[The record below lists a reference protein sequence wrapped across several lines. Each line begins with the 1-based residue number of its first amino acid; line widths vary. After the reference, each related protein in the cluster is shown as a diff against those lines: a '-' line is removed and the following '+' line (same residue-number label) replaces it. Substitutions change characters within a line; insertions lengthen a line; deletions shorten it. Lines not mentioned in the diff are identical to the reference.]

1 MHHVAALI
9 VAFTLVRRLRCVSCH
24 ATQRFDLH
32 TVYNIQYKFNT
43 VQCSKTSIMA
53 TPRPTIDRAASD
65 ANVRNMRKPESRL
78 SDPYTQSLNPNSDS
92 SGELA
97 AVVDDLLSQLNS
109 KFSQISSEL
118 LSKSKIGTSASY
130 GDD

>member
-1 MHHVAALI
+1 
-9 VAFTLVRRLRCVSCH
+9 
-24 ATQRFDLH
+24 
-32 TVYNIQYKFNT
+32 
-43 VQCSKTSIMA
+43 MA

-65 ANVRNMRKPESRL
+65 ANVRNIRKPESRL